1 MESKNIA
8 SDKKTGRGL
17 RKWEARLDKIFGW
30 KPLMPLTVF
39 LLFVLSAVIHGLIMP
54 GPHVVNIYYD
64 EALSWG
70 LAKSFWK
77 EPFTVYHMP
86 VEYSKFVYAMA
97 LSPLYLIG
105 DPILRSELAMWLN
118 AVMISFAVFPAYGL
132 VKKISASPKVRLAS
146 LVLFMCSPIMNY
158 SEKYVPECL
167 YLPMILYLMLGY
179 YTLYQHVGDP
189 ACSLRKLNVCA
200 VLLGVFAYAVYL
212 EREATLA
219 FFGGFL
225 IWSLIAAAKCRR
237 RKDERWKRYLSA
249 ALLHLI
255 AAGACHWLTTKLLG
269 LGFSYSEQFMLD
281 NINSMYKI
289 EYLIHCLIANG
300 LYLCAAFFGLPV
312 LYWQL
317 KRNRRGRLA
326 EEGAAHRDWVVF
338 LSAAFFLTLAFLSF
352 SVSVKEELGNVN
364 MRWYTR
370 YFIPFLFPLF
380 ALVLEEI
387 RKAPQRARRAGMLG
401 VLIVGAACLLLLA
414 PNRYVSD
421 FDSLDTW
428 HIQELNKVFDDMA
441 PETEETEADGEEE
454 ASDGK
459 TPLEL
464 FFADQTDGSK
474 EIVYNHG
481 LVFSMLAFT
490 LWMIL
495 IVWLA
500 GRRKKAAFAVLCMA
514 ALAVE
519 GYNNVM
525 TVQRFKIFGDI
536 PAEEARAYAQL
547 DRDVIE
553 VAGDENILLI
563 HTARDMRKRKTDTF
577 FSFDFYS
584 VLTKDLKAAMGE
596 NGVIDLKSTSLRVS
610 MDQFTGE
617 GKYPAGTLFPYVL
630 CGEEIIFNEDSME
643 QVLYSE
649 ETNYY
654 LYKVLDPAILDVD
667 LIFFYEE

>member
-1 MESKNIA
+1 MESNAIA
-8 SDKKTGRGL
+8 SEKKTGRGL
-17 RKWEARLDKIFGW
+17 RKYGTRLEKICGW
-30 KPLMPLTVF
+30 KPLVPLTVF
-39 LLFVLSAVIHGLIMP
+39 LLFVLSAVIHGLVMP

-64 EALSWG
+64 EALSWRM
-70 LAKSFWK
+70 AKSFWK
-77 EPFTVYHMP
+77 EPFTVYRMP
-86 VEYSKFVYAMA
+86 VEYSKFIYAMV

-132 VKKISASPKVRLAS
+132 VKKISASPKVQIAS

-158 SEKYVPECL
+158 SEKYVPESL
-167 YLPMILYLMLGY
+167 YLPLSLYLIWGY
-179 YTLYQHVGDP
+179 YTLYQRVGDP
-189 ACSLRKLNVCA
+189 ACSLRKLNSRA

-212 EREATLA
+212 EREASLA
-219 FFGGFL
+219 FLGGFL
-225 IWSLIAAAKCRR
+225 IWSLIAAAKCRKQ
-237 RKDERWKRYLSA
+237 KDESWKRYLSA
-249 ALLHLI
+249 AILHLL
-255 AAGACHWLTTKLLG
+255 AAGSCHWLTTKLLG
-269 LGFSYSEQFMLD
+269 IGFSYSGQFMLD

-289 EYLIHCLIANG
+289 EYLIHCVIGNG
-300 LYLCAAFFGLPV
+300 LYLCVAFFGLPV

-338 LSAAFFLTLAFLSF
+338 LSAALILTLVFLSF

-364 MRWYTR
+364 IRLHTR

-387 RKAPQRARRAGMLG
+387 RKAPKRALRGGVWG
-401 VLIVGAACLLLLA
+401 VLIVGAACVLLLT

-428 HIQELNKVFDDMA
+428 HIQALNGVFDDLA
-441 PETEETEADGEEE
+441 RETEEMKAGAEEGASGGE
-454 ASDGK
+454 
-459 TPLEL
+459 TPLKL
-464 FFADQTDGSK
+464 FFADQTDGSGK
-474 EIVYNHG
+474 IAYNHG
-481 LVFSMLAFT
+481 FLFSMSAFV
-490 LWMIL
+490 LWMVL
-495 IVWLA
+495 IVSLA
-500 GRRKKAAFAVLCMA
+500 GRRKKAAFAVLCMV

-519 GYNNVM
+519 GYNNVV
-525 TVQRFKIFGDI
+525 TVQRFKIYGDI
-536 PAEEARAYAQL
+536 PEDEARAYAQL

-553 VAGDENILLI
+553 LAGDENILLI
-563 HTARDMRKRKTDTF
+563 HAARDMRKRKTDTF

-596 NGVIDLKSTSLRVS
+596 NGVIDLRTTSLRVS
-610 MDQFTGE
+610 MDQFTGD

-630 CGEEIIFNEDSME
+630 CGEDVIFNEDSVE
-643 QVLYSE
+643 QVLYSP

-654 LYKVLDPAILDVD
+654 LYKILDPAILDVD
-667 LIFFYEE
+667 LIMFYE